1 MSVADVC
8 LVSLGRAGLIAS
20 NIQSSLAPAG
30 EQAARIAHLWWI
42 YFWVLIAIFG
52 LVAIFLFLAILRRR
66 SAVEVPLEDPIT
78 TPQIGSER
86 RVSNAVISCV
96 IGTVIILFVLLFIDM
111 FVGRDVYALASSDP
125 NPLVVKITGHQ
136 WWWEVQ
142 YDDPSPDKVMVT
154 ANEMHVPTGKVVKVE
169 LRSADVIHSFWVPT
183 MLGKKDLIPGHPTTT
198 WLKADQEGTFRG
210 QCAEFCGHQHA
221 HMRMEFI
228 AESPEN
234 FQSWLAAARQNAQPP
249 ATDTARRGEQ
259 VFMSNQ
265 CVMCHSIQGTNARA
279 TTGPDLTH
287 LASRQMLAAGAV
299 PNTPGYLAG
308 WIANPQNI
316 KPGVRMP
323 ANPLSSDDLNAL
335 IDYLEGLK

>member
-1 MSVADVC
+1 MSLADVC
-8 LVSLGRAGLIAS
+8 LLSLGRAGLIAS
-20 NIQSSLAPAG
+20 SIQSSLAPAG

-42 YFWVLIAIFG
+42 YFWVLISIFA
-52 LVAIFLFLAILRRR
+52 LVAIFLFVAILRRR
-66 SAVEVPLEDPIT
+66 TPAEVPLEGPIT
-78 TPQIGSER
+78 TPQIDSER

-96 IGTVIILFVLLFIDM
+96 IATAIILFVLLFIDM

-142 YDDPSPDKVMVT
+142 YDDPTPDKVMVT
-154 ANEMHVPTGKVVKVE
+154 ANEMHVPIGKVVRVE

-228 AESPEN
+228 SESPEK
-234 FQSWLAAARQNAQPP
+234 FESWLAAARQNAQPP
-249 ATDTARRGEQ
+249 ATDTARRGEH

-279 TTGPDLTH
+279 TMGPDLTH
-287 LASRQMLAAGAV
+287 VASRQMLAAGAV
-299 PNTPGYLAG
+299 PNTRGYLAG

-323 ANPLSSDDLNAL
+323 ANPLSANDLNAL

>member
-1 MSVADVC
+1 MSLADVC
-8 LVSLGRAGLIAS
+8 LLSLGRAGLIAS
-20 NIQSSLAPAG
+20 SIQSSLAPAG

-42 YFWVLIAIFG
+42 YFWVLISIFG

-66 SAVEVPLEDPIT
+66 SPAEVPLEGPIT

-86 RVSNAVISCV
+86 RVSNTVISCV
-96 IGTVIILFVLLFIDM
+96 IATVIILFVLLFIDM

-142 YDDPSPDKVMVT
+142 YEDPSPDKVMVT
-154 ANEMHVPTGKVVKVE
+154 ANEMHVPIGKVVRVE

-228 AESPEN
+228 SESPEK
-234 FQSWLAAARQNAQPP
+234 FESWLAAARQNAQPP

-259 VFMSNQ
+259 VFISNQ

-287 LASRQMLAAGAV
+287 IASRQMLAAGAV
-299 PNTPGYLAG
+299 PNTRGYLAG
-308 WIANPQNI
+308 WIANPQNV